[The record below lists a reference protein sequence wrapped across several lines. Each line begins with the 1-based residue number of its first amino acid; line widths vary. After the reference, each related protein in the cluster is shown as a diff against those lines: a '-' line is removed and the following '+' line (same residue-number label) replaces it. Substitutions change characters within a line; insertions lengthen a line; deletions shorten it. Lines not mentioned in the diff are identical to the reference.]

1 MKIYFILLNVLS
13 LLLFIFFLVFHE
25 GDKRNKN
32 STYKILHVYFFDL
45 QEKKKKKI
53 YMIKFKK
60 KK

>member
-45 QEKKKKKI
+45 QEKKKKKR
-53 YMIKFKK
+53 YTWLSLKK
-60 KK
+60 K